1 MQYDFPAVFQS
12 DGNAVAVHFYDAD
25 WFSCGDNIADAVEM
39 AEDLLGGRLM
49 RLERDGGK
57 IPTPTK
63 LENVVLLPNQV
74 VRMIHVDTEEYA
86 RELAAM
92 NDKEAIMKAE
102 NPIKELR
109 ERQGLSIKELSDL
122 LNAPYRTVQDWN
134 SGKSKPPAW
143 VLSLILD
150 HILNPK

>member
-74 VRMIHVDTEEYA
+74 VRMIHVDTEVYA
-86 RELAAM
+86 SELAAM

-143 VLSLILD
+143 VLNLILN